1 MRNDI
6 KTYRNW
12 RNTFNIRSEEDKN
25 NPMVAEDNAIFN
37 IPIIN
42 SIKSNIE
49 KSAYLKCLCGILIP
63 IIAASYSTSITCW
76 PQHDVILYPEY
87 WYEPL
92 APTIVSQILIA
103 TPAQL
108 IGCSLIMNVSFL
120 LNIKNF
126 LTVFLSETIGF
137 LASYVLLHISWVY
150 GVGYP
155 HPMPFMGQLC
165 WIIGSIMRIVAF
177 WFLFPKSLR
186 VEDRTFRKRVLAYFC
201 FFPLNMFMAVG
212 YTQLQSLFFV
222 VPLKWQWCAG
232 LLIPFVKKFNMW
244 ANAKLAF
251 KAAGGESISARV
263 VLICFVGSL
272 HGLSIS
278 LLLSNVTSTTAY
290 VVMLLDSLPNIWSV
304 FSLVKLKKR
313 EMGLTNLK
321 VYDDF
326 LCLTLKE
333 LFELLV
339 PLVYTASFVIA
350 YYGPNA
356 EIFGN
361 IKNDY
366 WQYKKVDDLSE
377 KLKVLGT
384 FILIDAV
391 RGSLFGIFL
400 WITCKLNMFE
410 AYCNIVIKYE
420 LVIILQLI
428 RVMNPSYGDL
438 NVAYAADH
446 TYQFSWLN
454 NTQN

>member
-1 MRNDI
+1 MKNEI
-6 KTYRNW
+6 KTYSNW
-12 RNTFNIRSEEDKN
+12 TRTFDIRQDVDKN
-25 NPMVAEDNAIFN
+25 DSIEAKDIDIFN
-37 IPIIN
+37 IPIIK
-42 SIKSNIE
+42 SITSYIE
-49 KSAYLKCLCGILIP
+49 KNAYLKSLCGILIP
-63 IIAASYSTSITCW
+63 IIAALYSTTITCW
-76 PQHDVILYPEY
+76 PQHDIILYPEY

-92 APTIVSQILIA
+92 APTIVSYILIS

-108 IGCSLIMNVSFL
+108 IGCSLVMNVNFL
-120 LNIKNF
+120 LKIKNI
-126 LTVFLSETIGF
+126 LIMILSETLGF
-137 LASYVLLHISWVY
+137 LATYVLLHISWVQ

-155 HPMPFMGQLC
+155 HPMPFIGLLS
-165 WIIGSIMRIVAF
+165 WTIGSIMRMVAF
-177 WFLFPKSLR
+177 WFLFPRSLR
-186 VEDRTFRKRVLAYFC
+186 VKDKTFRKRVLAYFS

-212 YTQLQSLFFV
+212 YSQLQSLFFV

-290 VVMLLDSLPNIWSV
+290 VVMLLDSLPNIWSM

-313 EMGLTNLK
+313 DMGLRDPKL
-321 VYDDF
+321 YDDF

-410 AYCNIVIKYE
+410 AYCNIVIKYG

-428 RVMNPSYGDL
+428 RVMNPYYGDL